1 LCAALLTN
9 LIFLHYNLTCFN
21 RIKCRYLKQRD
32 IPDDKTFD
40 LRREIDMDDHD
51 VQLATLLQRYKTDV
65 NQGLT
70 LQSVEENR
78 LNYGRNR
85 LTPPPAISEWVIER
99 LFYKV
104 IAFLPSF
111 ECSLQLGIF
120 LRKMS
125 KK

>member
-1 LCAALLTN
+1 
-9 LIFLHYNLTCFN
+9 
-21 RIKCRYLKQRD
+21 
-32 IPDDKTFD
+32 
-40 LRREIDMDDHD
+40 MDDHD

-99 LFYKV
+99 LFTGLLLF
-104 IAFLPSF
+104 FLHLNVVFSSEF
-111 ECSLQLGIF
+111 FFGKCQ
-120 LRKMS
+120 KN
-125 KK
+125 